1 MHVAARG
8 AAAGIE
14 RQLAFDSTSGLEWLL
29 KPCARFFLFSIFFL
43 TMQVRCFCAA
53 ASRRACSACVSMP
66 CVSAAAVELAL
77 TVGLHVLALLDLPQ
91 LQEAAGARKKSE
103 NQEWPSDEVSESP

>member
-8 AAAGIE
+8 AAAAGIE

-29 KPCARFFLFSIFFL
+29 KPCAGFFLFSIFFL
-43 TMQVRCFCAA
+43 TMQVRCSCAA

-66 CVSAAAVELAL
+66 CVSAAAAVELAL
-77 TVGLHVLALLDLPQ
+77 MVGLHVLALHELPQ
-91 LQEAAGARKKSE
+91 LQEVAGAAKKCENRK
-103 NQEWPSDEVSESP
+103 WPSNGV